1 MNNILSLEPETNEP
15 TPAQKLLGDA
25 LNATDVT
32 PDSDNAGI
40 KERLLEQQ
48 IIETLCTIYDPE
60 IPVDIYELGLI
71 YAIKITPNSE
81 VEILMTLTSPACPVA
96 GTLPIEVENK
106 IASLPGIKDV
116 NVEIVWDPPY
126 SMEMMSE
133 AARLQ
138 LGLL

>member
-1 MNNILSLEPETNEP
+1 MSDILSLDTEP
-15 TPAQKLLGDA
+15 TPAQKLLDGA
-25 LNATDVT
+25 LNAADNT

-71 YAIKITPNSE
+71 YAIKITPQSE

-106 IASLPGIKDV
+106 IASIPGVKDV
-116 NVEIVWDPPY
+116 NVEIVWEPPY
-126 SMEMMSE
+126 TMEMMSE

>member
-1 MNNILSLEPETNEP
+1 MSDILSLDNEP
-15 TPAQKLLGDA
+15 TPAQKLLGSA
-25 LNATDVT
+25 LNATDTT

-71 YAIKITPNSE
+71 YAIKITPQSE

-106 IASLPGIKDV
+106 IAAIPGVKDV
-116 NVEIVWDPPY
+116 DVEIVWEPPY